1 VDANKSNSFGSEP
14 HPRLLMRIS
23 EAANCLAISRASLY
37 QIIQRGELSVIKVGR
52 SSRLRLSDLS
62 AWVSARA
69 SKEENR

>member
-1 VDANKSNSFGSEP
+1 
-14 HPRLLMRIS
+14 MRIS